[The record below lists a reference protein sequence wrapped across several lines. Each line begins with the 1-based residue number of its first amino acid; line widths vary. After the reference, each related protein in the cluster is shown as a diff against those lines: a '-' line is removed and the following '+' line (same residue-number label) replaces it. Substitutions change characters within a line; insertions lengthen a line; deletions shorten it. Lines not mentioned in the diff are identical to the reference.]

1 MQGAAAHGTAMESTS
16 ATEATSAPATAGVGV
31 IGDQANGDEDERR

>member
-1 MQGAAAHGTAMESTS
+1 MHAAAVESTS

-31 IGDQANGDEDERR
+31 IGDQANGHEDERR